1 MKKGNQGLRARQFP
15 LLCILHRTTWKEGRK
30 CISIQHMLNARR
42 RTQLIRN
49 AHIVNDTASFVEAR
63 AWKFA
68 RHDRRERQTST
79 TGRDSS
85 RGEVPK

>member
-1 MKKGNQGLRARQFP
+1 
-15 LLCILHRTTWKEGRK
+15 
-30 CISIQHMLNARR
+30 MLNARR

-49 AHIVNDTASFVEAR
+49 AHVVNDTASFVEAR

-79 TGRDSS
+79 TGRDSYS